1 MRRLREANR
10 RLRMIGMK
18 RWEGSEARREEG
30 GRRGREEREE
40 GRLGRMD
47 A

>member
-1 MRRLREANR
+1 MGRLREAS
-10 RLRMIGMK
+10 

-30 GRRGREEREE
+30 GRRSREEAGREGTRAME
-40 GRLGRMD
+40 GGRMD